1 MVLPQIGGGELLLII
16 AIAVLLFGANK
27 IPELAR
33 NMGKAVGEFKK
44 AQKETEEEL
53 KKINQK
59 PKLTKVQK
67 MAKDLGIDIEGKT
80 DDELLDEINRMLPKK
95 ESAEP

>member
-44 AQKETEEEL
+44 AQKETEDEL
-53 KKINQK
+53 KKIEQK

-80 DDELLDEINRMLPKK
+80 EEELLDEINKVLPKK

>member
-44 AQKETEEEL
+44 AQQETDEEL
-53 KKINQK
+53 RKLEQK
-59 PKLTKVQK
+59 TKLTKIQK
-67 MAKDLGIDIEGKT
+67 MAKDMGIDIEGKT
-80 DDELLDEINRMLPKK
+80 DEELLDEINKMIPKK

>member
-44 AQKETEEEL
+44 AQKETEDEL
-53 KKINQK
+53 KKIEQK

-80 DDELLDEINRMLPKK
+80 EEELLDEINRMLPKK

>member
-44 AQKETEEEL
+44 AQQETDEEL
-53 KKINQK
+53 KKIEQK
-59 PKLTKVQK
+59 AKLTKIQK
-67 MAKDLGIDIEGKT
+67 MAKDMGIDIEGKT
-80 DDELLDEINRMLPKK
+80 DEELLDEINQMIPKK